1 MKEVKQMK
9 TELQVSVIY
18 LKDDTNDI
26 NDFDFFIRMFPVES
40 KKCISLSAMPRF
52 SIDNKTVKHIQ
63 FSVNTEKDLNAY
75 DVMRV
80 IAQLKELE
88 WIVCDKDLTAKDAQT
103 HLTEMM
109 KKQIDKYSKD

>member
-1 MKEVKQMK
+1 MK

-18 LKDDTNDI
+18 LKDDANDI
-26 NDFDFFIRMFPVES
+26 NEFDFFIKMFPVDD
-40 KKCISLSAMPRF
+40 KKCISISAMPRF
-52 SIDNKTVKHIQ
+52 SINEKMVKHIQ
-63 FSVNTEKDLNAY
+63 FAVNTEKDLNAY

-88 WIVCDKDLTAKDAQT
+88 WIVGDNALTATDAQT

-109 KKQIDKYSKD
+109 IKQIENYSKD

>member
-18 LKDDTNDI
+18 LKDDANDI
-26 NDFDFFIRMFPVES
+26 NEFDFFIRMFPVDS
-40 KKCISLSAMPRF
+40 KKCISINVVPRF
-52 SIDNKTVKHIQ
+52 SIDDKTVKHIQ

-75 DVMRV
+75 DIMRI

-88 WIVCDKDLTAKDAQT
+88 WIVCDKDLTAKYAQSY
-103 HLTEMM
+103 LKELML
-109 KKQIDKYSKD
+109 KQIENYSKD

>member
-1 MKEVKQMK
+1 MYHSSYFVRKGYVLVIESH
-9 TELQVSVIY
+9 VS
-18 LKDDTNDI
+18 
-26 NDFDFFIRMFPVES
+26 S
-40 KKCISLSAMPRF
+40 KHAIICAMPRF
-52 SIDNKTVKHIQ
+52 SVNDKTVKHIK
-63 FSVNTEKDLNAY
+63 FSFNTEKDLNAY

-88 WIVCDKDLTAKDAQT
+88 WIVCNKDLTAKDAQT

>member
-18 LKDDTNDI
+18 LKDDANDI
-26 NDFDFFIRMFPVES
+26 NEFDFFIRMFPVED
-40 KKCISLSAMPRF
+40 KKCISVSAMPRF
-52 SIDNKTVKHIQ
+52 SVNDKTVKHIK
-63 FSVNTEKDLNAY
+63 FSFNTEKDLNAY
-75 DVMRV
+75 DVMRI

-103 HLTEMM
+103 HLMEMM
-109 KKQIDKYSKD
+109 KKQIENYSKD